1 MDKKVHYTW
10 KDIEHMINVINNL
23 MYADNWRPDYIV
35 GMTRGG
41 LVPAVMMSNITGIT
55 MHALDVR
62 FRDTDENYVGPESN
76 SWMAQDAYGYIPED
90 KRIDIHTGFKV
101 ENGPTWDRTRKK
113 NILIIDDIN
122 DSGKTLNWIK
132 EDWLKSCM
140 PNDPDWQHVWHN
152 NVRFAC
158 LIDNGASNFGDLD
171 YTALE
176 INKEEDPTWIVFPW
190 EGERDYGN
198 F

>member
-1 MDKKVHYTW
+1 MKNQIPNTWKYDTYSRKWNINMVKKVHYTW

-23 MYADNWRPDYIV
+23 MFADNWRPDYIV

-62 FRDTDENYVGPESN
+62 FRDTDDNYVGPESN
-76 SWMAQDAYGYIPED
+76 SWMAEDAFAG
-90 KRIDIHTGFKV
+90 
-101 ENGPTWDRTRKK
+101 K
-113 NILIIDDIN
+113 NILIVDDIN
-122 DSGKTLNWIK
+122 DSGNTLNWIR
-132 EDWLKSCM
+132 EDWQAGCN
-140 PNDPDWQHVWHN
+140 PNDEKWNSVWGE
-152 NVRFAC
+152 NVRVAT
-158 LIDNGASNFGDLD
+158 LIDNAPSAFEWVD

-176 INKEEDPTWIVFPW
+176 IDKREDPTWIVYPW